1 MNIPNEYK
9 KIVINI
15 ANMQLGAEK
24 KATEIYNNYQS
35 FCKND
40 IDAFYMGKFIIAE
53 ILNELKYNNGHPDRI
68 RHWLLVLDFYL
79 LKYKH

>member
-1 MNIPNEYK
+1 MNTPNEYK
-9 KIVINI
+9 KIVYNI

-24 KATEIYNNYQS
+24 KATEIYNNYHN

-40 IDAFYMGKFIIAE
+40 IDAFYMGKFIIG
-53 ILNELKYNNGHPDRI
+53 ELKFNNGHPERI

-79 LKYKH
+79 MKYKQ

>member
-1 MNIPNEYK
+1 MNTPNEYK
-9 KIVINI
+9 KIVYNI

-24 KATEIYNNYQS
+24 KATEIYNNYHN

-40 IDAFYMGKFIIAE
+40 IDAFYMGKFIIGE
-53 ILNELKYNNGHPDRI
+53 LINELKFNNGHPERI

-79 LKYKH
+79 MKYKQ